1 MKRKVIGVVLSVAMV
16 ASMLAGCGSS
26 DSSSSSTSTDAA
38 AEDKAEDK
46 ADDTADAAAEESG
59 DKKFKIGVAMK
70 TQDGPYF
77 VALANGLVEQ
87 CVEQGLVDKAE
98 DVVVLNANMDV
109 TKQTENFETFVTQ
122 DYDMIFCDCIDPD
135 NVIADEKNAMDA
147 GIPVINVDSGVNESY
162 CVTTVYS
169 DNKQNGRACG
179 LSYAEFMGD
188 KEIYSIML
196 SGEKGN
202 VAGNERRQ
210 GLICGI
216 LEQRLGISE
225 EEAWKMTEEADAT
238 LLSTGSYTNEEA
250 KFTIAG
256 QGWGNWTVND
266 ILNDANDL
274 VVKTKDKLNT
284 MFGEN
289 DQMLF
294 GGMQAAS
301 DAGLTGIYYVAAAD
315 GAKEAYDYIKG
326 DKTTESGEYYC
337 TGENS
342 PVQVAIKAV
351 GIAKE
356 ILVDGKDMNSYDE
369 VTLTDAVCVT
379 KDNVDE
385 RYEYGF

>member
-1 MKRKVIGVVLSVAMV
+1 
-16 ASMLAGCGSS
+16 
-26 DSSSSSTSTDAA
+26 
-38 AEDKAEDK
+38 
-46 ADDTADAAAEESG
+46 
-59 DKKFKIGVAMK
+59 
-70 TQDGPYF
+70 
-77 VALANGLVEQ
+77 
-87 CVEQGLVDKAE
+87 
-98 DVVVLNANMDV
+98 
-109 TKQTENFETFVTQ
+109 
-122 DYDMIFCDCIDPD
+122 
-135 NVIADEKNAMDA
+135 
-147 GIPVINVDSGVNESY
+147 
-162 CVTTVYS
+162 
-169 DNKQNGRACG
+169 
-179 LSYAEFMGD
+179 
-188 KEIYSIML
+188 
-196 SGEKGN
+196 
-202 VAGNERRQ
+202 
-210 GLICGI
+210 
-216 LEQRLGISE
+216 
-225 EEAWKMTEEADAT
+225 MTEEADAT

-385 RYEYGF
+385 RYEYGFLNPGRIKKGNPPQLRGGLLFIRRNYRQMGRMVSTWLSNTGWK